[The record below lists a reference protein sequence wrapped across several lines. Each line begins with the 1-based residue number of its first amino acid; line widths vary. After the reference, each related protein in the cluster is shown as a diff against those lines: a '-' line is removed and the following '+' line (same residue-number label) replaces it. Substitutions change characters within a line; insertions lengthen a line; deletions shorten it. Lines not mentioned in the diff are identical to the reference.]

1 MIPLFHD
8 LEGER
13 VVVFGGGPVAAR
25 KADLFSAEA
34 TVEVRSREFVDR
46 FEGIDCEQVRTDID
60 PGAAESVLE
69 GAFLAIPA
77 TDDPSLNDRL
87 AASAREAGVLVN
99 RVDRAGDTVTPSVVA
114 GENVTVGISTGGA
127 SPAVCKYLRRRLE
140 DEIAAVDRMVDLQ
153 AALRTETEALTESER
168 RQFLWSVLE
177 DEAVRSALAEEDWD
191 RARDL
196 AEAHRP

>member
-13 VVVFGGGPVAAR
+13 VVIYGGGPVAAR

-34 TVEVRSREFVDR
+34 FVEVRSREFVDR
-46 FEGIDCEQVRTDID
+46 FGGIDCEQVRTAID
-60 PGAAESVLE
+60 PGAAASVLE

-77 TDDPSLNDRL
+77 TDDASLNDRL
-87 AASAREAGVLVN
+87 AESAREAGTLVN

-153 AALRTETEALTESER
+153 ADLRTETEDLADTER
-168 RQFLWSVLE
+168 REFLWSVLE
-177 DEAVRSALAEEDWD
+177 DETVRSALAEGDWD

-196 AEAHRP
+196 AAEHRP

>member
-13 VVVFGGGPVAAR
+13 VVIYGGGPVAAR

-60 PGAAESVLE
+60 PAAAASVLE

-77 TDDPSLNDRL
+77 TDDSSLNDRL
-87 AASAREAGVLVN
+87 AESAREADALVN

-153 AALRTETEALTESER
+153 ADLRTETEDLAETER
-168 RQFLWSVLE
+168 REFLWSVLE

-196 AEAHRP
+196 AAEHRP